1 MDLTSFKDGY
11 KGVMMIIHV
20 VGPGCKNCKALFANV
35 HMALNRKHLNATVE
49 YVTDMEAIAN
59 TGIMRTPGLIING
72 KVVSQGKV
80 LAPIE
85 IESFF
90 G

>member
-1 MDLTSFKDGY
+1 
-11 KGVMMIIHV
+11 MMIIRV
-20 VGPGCKNCKALFANV
+20 VGPGCKHCKALFANV
-35 HMALNRKHLNATVE
+35 QMALNRKHINATLE
-49 YVTDMEAIAN
+49 YVTDLEAIAN

-85 IESFF
+85 IESFI

>member
-1 MDLTSFKDGY
+1 MDLTSCKGGC

-20 VGPGCKNCKALFANV
+20 VGPGCKHCKALFANV
-35 HMALNRKHLNATVE
+35 QMALNRKHINATLE
-49 YVTDMEAIAN
+49 YVTDLEAIAN

-85 IESFF
+85 IESFI

>member
-1 MDLTSFKDGY
+1 
-11 KGVMMIIHV
+11 MMIIHV
-20 VGPGCKNCKALFANV
+20 VGPGCKHCKALFANV
-35 HMALNRKHLNATVE
+35 QMALNRKHINATLE
-49 YVTDMEAIAN
+49 YVTDLEAIAN

-85 IESFF
+85 IESFI

>member
-1 MDLTSFKDGY
+1 
-11 KGVMMIIHV
+11 
-20 VGPGCKNCKALFANV
+20 
-35 HMALNRKHLNATVE
+35 MALNRKHINATLE
-49 YVTDMEAIAN
+49 YVTDLEAIAN

-85 IESFF
+85 IESFI

>member
-1 MDLTSFKDGY
+1 
-11 KGVMMIIHV
+11 MIIHV
-20 VGPGCKNCKALFANV
+20 VGPGCKHCKALFANV
-35 HMALNRKHLNATVE
+35 QMALNRKHINATLE
-49 YVTDMEAIAN
+49 YVTDLEAIAN

-85 IESFF
+85 IESFI